1 MPRGVLS
8 LIGYVTILLRKRP
21 PAEGVEYVANPR
33 PWNES
38 GHAIVQA
45 EFAVNLGAPAA
56 PSTIRELLSL
66 HPKVRERYPRRQEL
80 NAVQIATLG
89 TEGAAPPPV
98 PGEMQ
103 LGGFIFDSLE
113 PNGETERSI
122 TLVGNRFS
130 VMRADYESWD
140 RTWGEAR
147 EIFVLMLPVL
157 LERSS
162 VIGFHLQYQDRFVW
176 DGERCRFRAEM
187 VFRKNSRWLAPNVF
201 EAEDLWHSHHGFF
214 EYPEEPHIHQLLNV
228 LEAQISPLATP
239 GSGSETEFA
248 TDVKLSHRIVH
259 GIDRSGGRPVEAR
272 TVGDIFGNE
281 DGAGLL
287 DIYMAE
293 MHDRNKLILSQ
304 TINDEMCDRIGL
316 VRPK

>member
-1 MPRGVLS
+1 M
-8 LIGYVTILLRKRP
+8 
-21 PAEGVEYVANPR
+21 ANPR
-33 PWNES
+33 PWNER

-45 EFAVNLGAPAA
+45 EFAVDLGAPVA
-56 PSTIRELLSL
+56 PSAIRELLSL

-80 NAVQIATLG
+80 NSVQIAAIG
-89 TEGAAPPPV
+89 PGGAAPPPA

-103 LGGFIFDSLE
+103 LGGLIFDSLK

-122 TLVGNRFS
+122 TLVANRFS

-147 EIFVLMLPVL
+147 EIFVLMLPAL

-176 DGERCRFRAEM
+176 NGEHCRFRAEM
-187 VFRKNSRWLAPNVF
+187 VFRKHSRWLAPNVF

-214 EYPEEPHIHQLLNV
+214 EDPEEPHNHQLLNV
-228 LEAQISPLATP
+228 LEAQLSPMAMS

-248 TDVKLSHRIVH
+248 ADVKLSHRAVH
-259 GIDRSGGRPVEAR
+259 GVERTGGRPVEAR
-272 TVGDIFGNE
+272 TVSDIFGSE
-281 DGAGLL
+281 DAAGLL

-316 VRPK
+316 GRPQ